1 MIPAV
6 TLAYAQ
12 TLDGQ
17 MTAADGTSRWISNPA
32 SLVRTHQLRAAHA
45 AIMVGIGTV
54 LVDDPQ
60 LTVRLCD
67 GTSPIRI
74 VVDSQLRTPL
84 TAQLV
89 QSAPQP
95 PTWLLHAAAAD
106 AARREALL
114 AAGVQCMAVPV
125 AADGGL
131 DMQGALAIL
140 AQAGVHSVMVEG
152 GQRLMTSLLRAR
164 CVTRMVV
171 TIAPKLV
178 GQGRTRLG
186 DIGVATMTEAYTL
199 QQTQIDV
206 CDGDIWIDG
215 AVRYA

>member
-17 MTAADGTSRWISNPA
+17 MTAADGTSRWISNEA
-32 SLVRTHQLRAAHA
+32 SLVRTHQLRAAHD

-54 LVDDPQ
+54 LADDPQ

-74 VVDSQLRTPL
+74 IVDSQLRTPL
-84 TAQLV
+84 TAQV
-89 QSAPQP
+89 VHSAPLP
-95 PTWLLHAAAAD
+95 PTWLLHAPAAD
-106 AARREALL
+106 TARRAALM
-114 AAGVQCMAVPV
+114 AAGVQCRAVPV

-131 DMQGALAIL
+131 AMREALAGL

-152 GQRLMTSLLRAR
+152 GQRLMTSLLRAQ
-164 CVTRMVV
+164 CVARMVV
-171 TIAPKLV
+171 TIAPKVV

-186 DIGVATMTEAYTL
+186 DIGVATMAVAYTL
-199 QQTQIDV
+199 LSTHIDV

-215 AVRYA
+215 VVHYA

>member
-17 MTAADGTSRWISNPA
+17 MTAADGTSRWISNAA
-32 SLVRTHQLRAAHA
+32 SLVRTHQLRAAHD

-54 LVDDPQ
+54 LIDDPQ
-60 LTVRLCD
+60 LTVRLCA
-67 GTSPIRI
+67 GTNPIRI
-74 VVDSQLRTPL
+74 IIDSQLRTPL
-84 TAQLV
+84 TAQV
-89 QSAPQP
+89 VCSSAQW
-95 PTWLLHAAAAD
+95 PTWLLHAPEAD
-106 AARREALL
+106 RARRAALID
-114 AAGVQCMAVPV
+114 AGVQCMAVPV
-125 AADGGL
+125 AAGGGL
-131 DMQGALAIL
+131 DVQSALMML
-140 AQAGVHSVMVEG
+140 AQAGVQSVMVEG
-152 GQRLMTSLLRAR
+152 GHRLMTSLLRAQ

-186 DIGVATMTEAYTL
+186 DIGVATMADAYTL
-199 QQTQIDV
+199 QSTQIDV

-215 AVRYA
+215 VVHYA

>member
-17 MTAADGTSRWISNPA
+17 MTAADGTSRWISNAA
-32 SLVRTHQLRAAHA
+32 SLVRTHQLRAAHD

-54 LVDDPQ
+54 LIDDPQ
-60 LTVRLCD
+60 LTVRLCA
-67 GTSPIRI
+67 GTNPIRI
-74 VVDSQLRTPL
+74 IIDSQLRIPL
-84 TAQLV
+84 TAQV
-89 QSAPQP
+89 VCSAAQW
-95 PTWLLHAAAAD
+95 PTWLLHAPEAD
-106 AARREALL
+106 RARRAALID
-114 AAGVQCMAVPV
+114 AGVQCMVVPV
-125 AADGGL
+125 AAGGGL
-131 DMQGALAIL
+131 DVQSALMML
-140 AQAGVHSVMVEG
+140 AQAGVQSVMVEG
-152 GQRLMTSLLRAR
+152 GHRLMTSLLHSQ

-186 DIGVATMTEAYTL
+186 DIGVATMADAYTL
-199 QQTQIDV
+199 QSTQIDV

-215 AVRYA
+215 VVHYA